1 MWSIRKVIWVV
12 SLWLHC
18 SERGKN
24 TIYCARSKWYI
35 FTFLEPTCVS
45 WFTIKIEFNSIHQSC
60 KCNHHVLWFSLA
72 TLLSTCRAASQVS
85 SFKSPDINPVVCV
98 NVTWRLASE
107 SAQSQ
112 FRNPSLAY
120 YGAMSDVSLALMRCK
135 QHYMNVRVGSTLS
148 TAGNYRTET
157 YHAVKHYMALLRCD
171 CAITFP
177 NVARCLNWTL
187 SYVDKA
193 LWMLHWNAWISYND
207 MNNVIPCDWVQ
218 R

>member
-12 SLWLHC
+12 SL
-18 SERGKN
+18 RGKN
-24 TIYCARSKWYI
+24 TKYCARSKWYI
-35 FTFLEPTCVS
+35 FTFLELTCVS

-112 FRNPSLAY
+112 FGNPSLAY

-135 QHYMNVRVGSTLS
+135 QHYMNVRVGKYGNLPCSETLHGF
-148 TAGNYRTET
+148 A
-157 YHAVKHYMALLRCD
+157 AVWLCHYISQCGKMFELD
-171 CAITFP
+171 FIISP
-177 NVARCLNWTL
+177 VNVALKC
-187 SYVDKA
+187 
-193 LWMLHWNAWISYND
+193 
-207 MNNVIPCDWVQ
+207 MNLLQ
-218 R
+218 RHE